1 VAVVSATEV
10 VGVYDADG
18 GLVGEAAYVWGRL
31 RGTVHCS
38 LCDIT
43 HSPLRRKPAWDR
55 LVAGLPVPVR
65 LLHRNELDAD
75 VAAAVAVTGL
85 PVLLVHDDGGWRP
98 LVGADELDALD
109 GSVERLGELL
119 RDRLAAS
126 EPDVP

>member
-1 VAVVSATEV
+1 MAVVDATEV

-31 RGTVHCS
+31 RGTAHCS

-75 VAAAVAVTGL
+75 LAAAVAGTGL
-85 PVLLVHDDGGWRP
+85 PVLLVRDDGAWRQ
-98 LVGADELDALD
+98 LVGVDELDALD
-109 GSVERLGELL
+109 GSVEALGELL
-119 RDRLAAS
+119 RDRLVGR
-126 EPDVP
+126 EPEPS